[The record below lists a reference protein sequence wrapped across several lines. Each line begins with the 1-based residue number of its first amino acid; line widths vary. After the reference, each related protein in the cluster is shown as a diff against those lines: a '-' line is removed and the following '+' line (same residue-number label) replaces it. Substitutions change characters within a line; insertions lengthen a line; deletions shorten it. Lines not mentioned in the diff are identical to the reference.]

1 MTAVIITMA
10 ITAATLIGLV
20 AWFAVTVTR
29 RQEQRLAALPTA
41 CCAACAA
48 PAAHLFA
55 CTCEHD
61 CGRPGCLWRAWHTE
75 LVTPA
80 WLSEFYTL
88 VPVVT
93 PESDDR

>member
-1 MTAVIITMA
+1 MTAVIVTMA

-20 AWFAVTVTR
+20 AWFTITVTR
-29 RQEQRLAALPTA
+29 RHGARLAALPTTH
-41 CCAACAA
+41 CAACST

-61 CGRPGCLWRAWHTE
+61 CGKPGCLWRQWHTE

-88 VPVVT
+88 VPVT
-93 PESDDR
+93 LPEGDDR